1 MLVVVSALV
10 KLRQDLE
17 QGAVLPQQTRGFT
30 IGSRWQNVAVCSK
43 AAERVCLTGSL
54 FSSLLIARTNDRRG
68 YCHLFWLLSRFLYLA
83 TPKAVRL
90 LYLMAVISGATAVL
104 IEWLSYTLSLILVP
118 LVVLCFALFT
128 AYLTRVEVV
137 SPKGL

>member
-1 MLVVVSALV
+1 
-10 KLRQDLE
+10 
-17 QGAVLPQQTRGFT
+17 
-30 IGSRWQNVAVCSK
+30 
-43 AAERVCLTGSL
+43 
-54 FSSLLIARTNDRRG
+54 
-68 YCHLFWLLSRFLYLA
+68 
-83 TPKAVRL
+83 
-90 LYLMAVISGATAVL
+90 MAVISGATAVL